1 MPSAGSAEFRHPV
14 SMNVICH
21 PPVPRVSQ
29 IIMHGVH
36 IHIFLCYKFPSGA
49 SQTFVPSN
57 VTVSPL
63 PIKPG
68 SVPCMISGIYRLTNQ
83 SRIPAQHKISR
94 HVSPAHSITV
104 HNRIIDGPVLQCLV
118 IGNIIIDPI
127 IKYSAFSRS
136 PNVLHFCTTSESLS

>member
-83 SRIPAQHKISR
+83 SRIPAEKQHARKRLMLSPPPGGDTGRTINHERKHNAECTDLSSR
-94 HVSPAHSITV
+94 PRPAAGAGLAG
-104 HNRIIDGPVLQCLV
+104 RD
-118 IGNIIIDPI
+118 
-127 IKYSAFSRS
+127 
-136 PNVLHFCTTSESLS
+136 